1 MGLYLARLLCP
12 WDCPVK
18 NTGVGWHF
26 LLQGIFQLRDRTSDS
41 SPAVRCPATPPPQLC
56 SHFLPLVPATALAV
70 TLWPLMETRPTCPA
84 GLPHPLTTHSTA
96 PAAKLRPCL
105 LPTRMPSWSVKASW
119 AGPAPLSA
127 PPCSSSSSP
136 ALPACPVCAGGS
148 SSAPLPI
155 PPPATSHQLPSE
167 SRGHLLQPAAQL
179 APGKSL
185 LPFTRSLEHALGNRY
200 QTPEKPTSV
209 RQANGSGSTHHK
221 MIGREMSYQ
230 RNSEPQSMR
239 KHQAFRTP

>member
-1 MGLYLARLLCP
+1 
-12 WDCPVK
+12 
-18 NTGVGWHF
+18 
-26 LLQGIFQLRDRTSDS
+26 
-41 SPAVRCPATPPPQLC
+41 
-56 SHFLPLVPATALAV
+56 
-70 TLWPLMETRPTCPA
+70 METRPTCPA

-185 LPFTRSLEHALGNRY
+185 LPFARSLEHALGNRY
-200 QTPEKPTSV
+200 KPISV

-239 KHQAFRTP
+239 QTPSFPDSLVPPRHCLQKATASPTLQSSCNKVLLQPALAQLGYKPNRAWQAATQETNPERHLFFYRSHLRMAITCLE